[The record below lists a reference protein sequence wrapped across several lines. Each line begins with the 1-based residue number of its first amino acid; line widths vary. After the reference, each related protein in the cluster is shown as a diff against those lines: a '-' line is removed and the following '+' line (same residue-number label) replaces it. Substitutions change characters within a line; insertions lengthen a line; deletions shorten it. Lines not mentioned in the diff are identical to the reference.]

1 MNRCLFCQEVY
12 LPSWELGNLWTRQV
26 TCSTCKIKFVKRGEC
41 VDCGKPG
48 STCCSDC
55 TAWQEQGLTVQTTPL
70 YLYIDAAKTFMHRFK
85 FLGDTALLEMF
96 TDDLK
101 KVKIKQA
108 VLVPIPLSIERLA
121 DRHFNQAEAIA
132 RQMRGKIVPY
142 LSRVDGPAQSKVGRK
157 ARLARSNP
165 FCVSGDVKGK
175 NIVLIDDVYTT
186 GVTLRQAM
194 IRLKEAG
201 AKEISAVTLFRS
213 V

>member
-1 MNRCLFCQEVY
+1 
-12 LPSWELGNLWTRQV
+12 V
-26 TCSTCKIKFVKRGEC
+26 TCPTCKIKFVKRGEC

-48 STCCSDC
+48 SPCCSDC
-55 TAWQEQGLTVQTTPL
+55 TAWRQQGLTLQTTPL
-70 YLYIDAAKTFMHRFK
+70 YLYNDAAKEFMRRFK

-108 VLVPIPLSIERLA
+108 VLVPIPLSTERLA
-121 DRHFNQAEAIA
+121 DRRFNQAELIA
-132 RQMRGKIVPY
+132 RQMRGKIAPY
-142 LSRVDGPAQSKVGRK
+142 LSRLEGPAQSKAGRQ

-165 FCVSGDVKGK
+165 FCVTNDVKGK
-175 NIVLIDDVYTT
+175 NIVLVDDVYTT

-194 IRLKEAG
+194 FRLKEAG

>member
-12 LPSWELGNLWTRQV
+12 LPSWELGNLWTRQA
-26 TCSTCKIKFVKRGEC
+26 TCPTCKIKFVKRGEC

-48 STCCSDC
+48 PVRCSDC
-55 TAWQEQGLTVQTTPL
+55 AEWRRQGLTLQTAPL
-70 YLYIDAAKTFMHRFK
+70 YLYNDAAKNFMYRFK

-108 VLVPIPLSIERLA
+108 VLVPIPLSTERLS
-121 DRHFNQAEAIA
+121 DRRFNQAELIA
-132 RQMRGKIVPY
+132 RRMRGKISPC
-142 LSRVDGPAQSKVGRK
+142 LSRLDGPEQSKAGRQ

-165 FCVSGDVKGK
+165 FCVTSDVKGK
-175 NIVLIDDVYTT
+175 NIVLVDDVYTT
-186 GVTLRQAM
+186 GATLRQAM
-194 IRLKEAG
+194 FRLKEAG

>member
-1 MNRCLFCQEVY
+1 MR
-12 LPSWELGNLWTRQV
+12 
-26 TCSTCKIKFVKRGEC
+26 
-41 VDCGKPG
+41 
-48 STCCSDC
+48 
-55 TAWQEQGLTVQTTPL
+55 
-70 YLYIDAAKTFMHRFK
+70 RFK

-108 VLVPIPLSIERLA
+108 VLVPIPLSTERLA
-121 DRHFNQAEAIA
+121 DRRFNQAELIA
-132 RQMRGKIVPY
+132 RQMRGKIAPY
-142 LSRVDGPAQSKVGRK
+142 LSRLEGPAQSKAGRQ

-165 FCVSGDVKGK
+165 FCVKNDVKGK
-175 NIVLIDDVYTT
+175 NIVLVDDVYTT

-194 IRLKEAG
+194 FRLKEAG

>member
-1 MNRCLFCQEVY
+1 MSRCLFCQEVY

-26 TCSTCKIKFVKRGEC
+26 TCPTCKIKFVKRGEC

-55 TAWQEQGLTVQTTPL
+55 MAWRQQGLALRTIPL
-70 YLYIDAAKTFMHRFK
+70 YLYNDAAKDFMHRFK

-101 KVKIKQA
+101 KVKINQA
-108 VLVPIPLSIERLA
+108 VLVPIPLSAERLSE
-121 DRHFNQAEAIA
+121 RRFNQADEIA
-132 RQMRGKIVPY
+132 RRMRGKIVPC
-142 LSRVDGPAQSKVGRK
+142 LSRIEGPAQSKAGRQ
-157 ARLARSNP
+157 ARLTRRNP
-165 FCVSGDVKGK
+165 YHVSGDVKGRK
-175 NIVLIDDVYTT
+175 IVLVDDVYTT

-194 IRLKEAG
+194 FRLKQAG
-201 AKEISAVTLFRS
+201 ADEISAVTLFRS

>member
-1 MNRCLFCQEVY
+1 
-12 LPSWELGNLWTRQV
+12 
-26 TCSTCKIKFVKRGEC
+26 
-41 VDCGKPG
+41 
-48 STCCSDC
+48 
-55 TAWQEQGLTVQTTPL
+55 
-70 YLYIDAAKTFMHRFK
+70 MHRFK

-121 DRHFNQAEAIA
+121 DRRFNQAEAIA

-142 LSRVDGPAQSKVGRK
+142 LSRVDGPAQSKASRQ

-186 GVTLRQAM
+186 YVTLRQAM

-213 V
+213 I

>member
-26 TCSTCKIKFVKRGEC
+26 TCPACKIKFVKRGEC

-48 STCCSDC
+48 SPCCSDC
-55 TAWQEQGLTVQTTPL
+55 TAWRQQGLMLETRPL
-70 YLYIDAAKTFMHRFK
+70 YLYNEAAKEFMRRFK

-108 VLVPIPLSIERLA
+108 VLVPIPLSAERLA
-121 DRHFNQAEAIA
+121 DRRFNQAEMIA
-132 RQMRGKIVPY
+132 CRMRGEIAPY
-142 LSRVDGPAQSKVGRK
+142 LSRLEGPAQSKAGRQ

-165 FCVSGDVKGK
+165 FCVTGDVKGK
-175 NIVLIDDVYTT
+175 NIVLVDDVYTT

-194 IRLKEAG
+194 FRLKEAG